1 MSTAATKGYST
12 CNAIELIKGGTEYF
26 DLLIQLINSAKK
38 SIHLQV
44 YLLDDDETGRMVTE
58 ALKGAAGRGVTV
70 YLMLDGFASQAL
82 PNKFIADILA
92 AGIRFRF
99 FEPFL
104 KSQYFYFGRRMHHK
118 ILVTDAMY
126 ALVGGMNIADR
137 YNQLHGIP
145 AWLDFALYV
154 EGEVAKELCQVCRKE
169 WRGYLKNTA
178 AAPCEQAKT
187 YVVPAA
193 PPIPVKICRNDW
205 VRRKN
210 QVSAMYIEM
219 LQNATSH
226 VTILCSY
233 FLPGRIIRRQI
244 VQAARRGIDVKII
257 TTGRSDVTIVKYAER
272 WFYDYL
278 LRNNVKLYEY
288 QDNILH
294 GKIAVC
300 DGRWMTAG
308 SYNINN
314 LSAYAS
320 IELNL
325 AVKND
330 AFGMKTEKLLQQ
342 IIHNSCL
349 PITKETHSRSKN
361 IFTQFVRWF
370 SYQFIRAAFYLFTFY
385 YKQRR

>member
-1 MSTAATKGYST
+1 MNAAAIKGYST
-12 CNAIELIKGGTEYF
+12 CNTVELIKGGTEYF
-26 DLLIQLINSAKK
+26 SLLIQLIHNAHKT
-38 SIHLQV
+38 IHLQV
-44 YLLDDDETGRMVTE
+44 YLLDDDETGRMVIA
-58 ALKGAAGRGVTV
+58 ALKAAAGRGVKV
-70 YLMLDGFASQAL
+70 YLMLDGYASQSL
-82 PNKFIADILA
+82 PDKFIADILA
-92 AGIRFRF
+92 AGISFRF

-118 ILVTDAMY
+118 ILVADAMH

-137 YNQLHGIP
+137 YNQLHGTA

-154 EGEVAKELCQVCRKE
+154 QGEVAKELCQLCRNE
-169 WRGYLKNTA
+169 WKGYLKNAA
-178 AAPCEQAKT
+178 AAPCEQ
-187 YVVPAA
+187 VRPATA
-193 PPIPVKICRNDW
+193 PAPQQIPVKICRNDW

-210 QVSAMYIEM
+210 QVSAIYIEM
-219 LQNATSH
+219 LQNASSH

-257 TTGRSDVTIVKYAER
+257 TTGRSDVRIVKYAER

-294 GKIAVC
+294 GKIAEC
-300 DGRWMTAG
+300 DGKWMTAG

-325 AVKND
+325 AVKNE
-330 AFGMKTEKLLQQ
+330 AFGLETKKLLQQ
-342 IIHNSCL
+342 IIDNSCL

-370 SYQFIRAAFYLFTFY
+370 SYQFIRAVFYLFTFY
-385 YKQRR
+385 YKQRS